1 MEMFP
6 WIDGVKFSLGDSSI
20 RQPRGPRGDKFA
32 VRMTPWTG
40 RLKGSSFQAQASFS
54 CRFWMGAVN
63 DAARLTRGA
72 IDGKGFNCFVEAFLK
87 RGIQRSVP

>member
-1 MEMFP
+1 
-6 WIDGVKFSLGDSSI
+6 
-20 RQPRGPRGDKFA
+20 
-32 VRMTPWTG
+32 
-40 RLKGSSFQAQASFS
+40 
-54 CRFWMGAVN
+54 MGAVN